1 MKCVCFKLKGDYGHF
16 KPYYTTSSPTTYSL
30 MPPTALYGLLGAM
43 LGLPKED
50 NLYYGK
56 LDEAGLKI
64 GIGILTPLR
73 KASMSTNLIN
83 TKGNFWVPTG
93 RNTNGVRTPT
103 RYEYVVGQE
112 YLVFASMADEELLEE
127 LADRLKGHR
136 FAYSISMGLA
146 GLLAEAELLAYEEAR
161 RLNLEDYIELDTAV
175 SVDALMG
182 ENPIGINGDIQ
193 YCRERYVKSFGD
205 NRIPLEYVDVLF
217 ATNGKKIKV
226 KCRKA
231 YSMNGYTYAFL
242 NED

>member
-1 MKCVCFKLKGDYGHF
+1 MKCISFKLKGDYGHF

-50 NLYYGK
+50 NLYYSK
-56 LDEAGLKI
+56 LEEAGLKI
-64 GIGILTPLR
+64 GIGLLTPLR

-112 YLVFASMADEELLEE
+112 YLVFVSMIEEILLEE
-127 LADRLKGHR
+127 LAGRLKEHR

-146 GLLAEAELLAYEEAR
+146 GLLAEAELLAYEEVHQI
-161 RLNLEDYIELDTAV
+161 NSEDYIELDTAV
-175 SVDALMG
+175 SIGALIG
-182 ENPIGINGDIQ
+182 ENPIGINGNIQ
-193 YCRERYVKSFGD
+193 YCRERYVRRFGD
-205 NRIPLEYVDVLF
+205 NRIPLEYVDALF

-231 YSMNGYTYAFL
+231 YSMNEYTFAFL